1 MPTPPKLTDRVA
13 LARNRAKATEF
24 LLHEIATEELN
35 DRIALVNREFTSVG
49 LVAGF
54 PNFWR
59 GFASSAH
66 VVPDSEVLSLEEASH
81 DLVVHALS
89 LHWANDPVGQLIQ
102 SRRALEPDG
111 LFLGILFGG
120 QTLNELRTALAMAES
135 EVAGGLS
142 PRVLPMAD
150 LRDVGALMQRAGF
163 ALPVADNF
171 TLTLTYK
178 TAFDMMRDL
187 RKMGE
192 SSALNDRPRKFTRR
206 GVFARAA
213 EIYQD
218 LFATDDGRVKATF
231 EFIVLTGWAPHES
244 QQKPLRPGSAIARLA
259 DALSAKDQASED

>member
-1 MPTPPKLTDRVA
+1 M
-13 LARNRAKATEF
+13 
-24 LLHEIATEELN
+24 LHEIAIEELN
-35 DRIALVNREFTSVG
+35 DRMGMVNKEFTTVG
-49 LVAGF
+49 LVTGF
-54 PNFWR
+54 PNFWKA
-59 GFASSAH
+59 FAPGAQ
-66 VVPDSEVLSLEEASH
+66 VEPDDDVLNFEVASR

-102 SRRALEPDG
+102 CQRALKPDG

-171 TLTLTYK
+171 TITLTYDS
-178 TAFDMMRDL
+178 AFDLMRDL

-192 SSALNDRPRKFTRR
+192 SSALNDRPRKFTQRR
-206 GVFARAA
+206 ILTRAA

-231 EFIVLTGWAPHES
+231 ELIVLTGWAPHES

-259 DALSAKDQASED
+259 DALSTKDHGSED

>member
-13 LARNRAKATEF
+13 LARNRARATES

-49 LVAGF
+49 LITGF
-54 PNFWR
+54 PNFWT
-59 GFASSAH
+59 GLA
-66 VVPDSEVLSLEEASH
+66 PDAQVEPDNEVLSLVEASH
-81 DLVVHALS
+81 ELVVHALS

-102 SRRALEPDG
+102 CQKALKPDG

-120 QTLNELRTALAMAES
+120 QTLNELRTALAMSES

-171 TLTLTYK
+171 TLTLTYN
-178 TAFDMMRDL
+178 TGFDLMRDL

-206 GVFARAA
+206 GVLARAA

-259 DALSAKDQASED
+259 DALSAKDQTSED

>member
-1 MPTPPKLTDRVA
+1 MQTPPKLTDRVA
-13 LARNRAKATEF
+13 LARNRAKAREF

-35 DRIALVNREFTSVG
+35 DRIGLVNREFTSVG
-49 LVAGF
+49 LVTGF

-59 GFASSAH
+59 GFAPNAR
-66 VVPDSEVLSLEEASH
+66 VEPDAEVLRLAEASH

-102 SRRALEPDG
+102 SRRALKPDG

-171 TLTLTYK
+171 TVTLTYN
-178 TAFDMMRDL
+178 TAFDLMRDL

-206 GVFARAA
+206 GVLSRAA

-218 LFATDDGRVKATF
+218 LFATDGGRVKATF

-259 DALSAKDQASED
+259 DALSAKDQVSED